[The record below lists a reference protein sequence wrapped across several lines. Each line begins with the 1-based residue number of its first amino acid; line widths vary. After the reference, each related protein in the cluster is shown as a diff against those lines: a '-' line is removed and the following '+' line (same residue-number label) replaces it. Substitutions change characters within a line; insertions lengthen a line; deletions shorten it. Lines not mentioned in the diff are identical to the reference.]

1 MKLLRGKTVLD
12 LTRLLPGGFC
22 SHILSELGARVLKV
36 EEPGIG
42 DYMRSA
48 APAAFSM
55 INGGKESIGL
65 NLKSEEGKRVLR
77 MLIADSDVFL
87 EGYSPGVMRRLGF
100 SFEKVREINRR
111 IVYCSITSFGQSSPM
126 SSVPLH
132 DLNYQGLSGSL
143 AAECTPSVP
152 LVQYSDLCGGMY
164 ACIGILAALAAEKRS
179 AVLVDIPMVQSLMSL
194 MVFPISSHIETKPA
208 PNQGL
213 LFGGSPYYNLY
224 ETSDKKYVAVGAI
237 EGRFRENLLK
247 MLGLPVSGAVEE
259 GNKTHDE
266 ELKKRFAD
274 AFSSRTRDVW
284 VAESSGKGA
293 CVSPVLSVAE
303 AVSSVWGGWILDGTN
318 LNTPF
323 HKRGEGSRSLHA
335 PRLGEHTERILK
347 QNGISRS
354 RIVEMMEKGAV
365 S

>member
-1 MKLLRGKTVLD
+1 MKLLRGRTVLD

-36 EEPGIG
+36 EEPGMG
-42 DYMRSA
+42 DYMRSEA
-48 APAAFSM
+48 GVAFSM

-65 NLKSEEGKRVLR
+65 NLKSEEGKRILR

-100 SFEKVREINRR
+100 SFEKVRKINRR
-111 IVYCSITSFGQSSPM
+111 IVYCSITAFGRSSPM

-143 AAECTPSVP
+143 AAEGTPSVP
-152 LVQYSDLCGGMY
+152 SVQYSDLCGGMY
-164 ACIGILAALAAEKRS
+164 ACIGILAALVAEKRS
-179 AVLVDIPMVQSLMSL
+179 AVLVDVPIVQSLMSL
-194 MVFPISSHIETKPA
+194 MVFPISSYLETRPT

-213 LFGGSPYYNLY
+213 LFGRSPYYNLY
-224 ETSDKKYVAVGAI
+224 ETSDKKCVAVGAI
-237 EGRFRENLLK
+237 ERRFRENLLK
-247 MLGLPVSGAVEE
+247 MLGLPVSGAVEK
-259 GNKTHDE
+259 GNNTNDE

-274 AFSSRTRDVW
+274 AFSSRTRDAW

-303 AVSSVWGGWILDGTN
+303 AVNSIWGGRILDDMN
-318 LNTPF
+318 LHTPF
-323 HKRGEGSRSLHA
+323 HKRGEGLRPLHA
-335 PRLGEHTERILK
+335 PRLGEHTQRILK
-347 QNGISRS
+347 QNGVSRS
-354 RIVEMMEKGAV
+354 GIIEMTKKGAV